1 MREKTKQAN
10 RSRGKFKP
18 ETRNL
23 SNDEVKEILLQKISE
38 EELSVPEDEKDI
50 SLLLNIDSRENKF
63 NVVSLFS
70 GAGGLDLGLE
80 LAGLSSVI
88 GDKKALEYFNSGK
101 ETFNKY
107 QK

>member
-38 EELSVPEDEKDI
+38 EELSVPEDE
-50 SLLLNIDSRENKF
+50 
-63 NVVSLFS
+63 
-70 GAGGLDLGLE
+70 
-80 LAGLSSVI
+80 
-88 GDKKALEYFNSGK
+88 
-101 ETFNKY
+101 T
-107 QK
+107 

>member
-1 MREKTKQAN
+1 MGEKTKQAN

-38 EELSVPEDEKDI
+38 EELSVPEDKKDTA
-50 SLLLNIDSRENKF
+50 LLSDIVNKKNKF

-80 LAGLSSVI
+80 LAGLSSVV
-88 GDKKALEYFNSGK
+88 GEKKSDEIF
-101 ETFNKY
+101 
-107 QK
+107 